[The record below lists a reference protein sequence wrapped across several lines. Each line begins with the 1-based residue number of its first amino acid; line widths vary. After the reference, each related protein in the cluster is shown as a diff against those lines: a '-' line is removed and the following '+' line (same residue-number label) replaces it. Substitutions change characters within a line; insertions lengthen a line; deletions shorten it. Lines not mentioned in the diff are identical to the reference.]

1 MNGYQQSN
9 SNQNSSNQQHGNQLS
24 GTCLHDQ
31 ELNGKV
37 KSPLEALF
45 ITPVEHLGEWI
56 IKILEDFGK
65 AWLFLMRTL
74 YHTIKPPYRTFL
86 FINQLFQIGV
96 NSSLVISLIGLFT
109 GAVLAVQA
117 EYTLTKFGATA
128 FTGSAVA
135 LSLIREL
142 GPVLTALMVIGRA
155 GSAITAE
162 IGIMKITE
170 QIDALRSM
178 AVDPIK
184 FLMVPRFAAGIIAMP
199 ILTALF
205 VVVGIMGGYI
215 VGVTLLGLSSGT
227 FVSEMVTAVTSIDI
241 YSGAIKSVVFGF
253 LFGWISCYKGYRSG
267 YGAVGVNKAT
277 TQSVVTA
284 SVSILIVDYFLTS
297 ILTRVFMD

>member
-1 MNGYQQSN
+1 MGGGIGHN
-9 SNQNSSNQQHGNQLS
+9 SVGTLS
-24 GTCLHDQ
+24 VERVGRIVIRLSTLAHQ
-31 ELNGKV
+31 YISLWGAAWV
-37 KSPLEALF
+37 FLGRVLYRLF
-45 ITPVEHLGEWI
+45 RYRPRFHLLI
-56 IKILEDFGK
+56 V
-65 AWLFLMRTL
+65 
-74 YHTIKPPYRTFL
+74 
-86 FINQLFQIGV
+86 QLFQIGV
-96 NSSLVISLIGLFT
+96 NSSLVIALIGLFT

-178 AVDPIK
+178 AVDPLSY
-184 FLMVPRFAAGIIAMP
+184 LMVPRLLAGLLAMP
-199 ILTALF
+199 LLAALF
-205 VVVGIMGGYI
+205 ITVGIAGGYAVA
-215 VGVTLLGLSSGT
+215 VGLLNVSSGV
-227 FVSEMVTAVTSIDI
+227 FISEMVSSVSDVDV
-241 YSGAIKSVVFGF
+241 YSGFIKSSVFGL
-253 LFGWISCYKGYRSG
+253 LFGWTACYKGFTCS

-284 SVSILIVDYFLTS
+284 SVSVLVVDYFLTS
-297 ILTRVFMD
+297 ILTRIFLD